1 MIKIWKFLYQRIT
14 FHFLNGFLRNS
25 FFCSFYFIFSYRFS
39 QYFLSITNNPCC
51 KWYILCMKEYFFGTG
66 NFLDRSV
73 RCFLDDFCSIFTFWS
88 FFNSSLISSV
98 IFSLFEVKKRFLTNF
113 FPKLKWN
120 QLFTEN
126 LNLKTFSDWISGNKN
141 VFVLN

>member
-1 MIKIWKFLYQRIT
+1 MDSLEIHFFVPSTLFSLTDLVNIFYLSRTIHAANDIFYVWKNI
-14 FHFLNGFLRNS
+14 
-25 FFCSFYFIFSYRFS
+25 
-39 QYFLSITNNPCC
+39 
-51 KWYILCMKEYFFGTG
+51 FFGTG

-113 FPKLKWN
+113 FSKLKWN